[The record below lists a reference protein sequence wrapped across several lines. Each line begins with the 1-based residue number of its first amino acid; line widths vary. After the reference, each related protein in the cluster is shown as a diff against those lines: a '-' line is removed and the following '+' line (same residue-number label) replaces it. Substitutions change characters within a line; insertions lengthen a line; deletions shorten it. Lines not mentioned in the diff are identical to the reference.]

1 MARLQAYQP
10 DAYLKSKLDEWIPI
24 IARIQLEDGLVDS
37 WTVLGEFDATHG
49 KPWRWQIK
57 KGDGDGFHG
66 ALHYNTGSLYAFAST
81 LQRATGD
88 GRALAIADRAV
99 RRFMGRS
106 NTVGGPMQWAV
117 PHFYGRTGDASL
129 LDALRLASGQNSVF
143 GPPVATRRRS
153 SAITRRRLTR
163 FSVRP
168 RCAD

>member
-1 MARLQAYQP
+1 MLDTVARLQAYQP
-10 DAYLKSKLDEWIPI
+10 DAYLKSKLDRWIPI

-99 RRFMGRS
+99 RRFMERS
-106 NTVGGPMQWAV
+106 NTVAGPMQWAV
-117 PHFYGRTGDASL
+117 PISTPAPATPAFSTRCAALVGPE
-129 LDALRLASGQNSVF
+129 LRLW
-143 GPPVATRRRS
+143 PPGAPRGGD
-153 SAITRRRLTR
+153 L
-163 FSVRP
+163 RP
-168 RCAD
+168 

>member
-1 MARLQAYQP
+1 M
-10 DAYLKSKLDEWIPI
+10 
-24 IARIQLEDGLVDS
+24 DS

-99 RRFMGRS
+99 LRFMGRS
-106 NTVGGPMQWAV
+106 NTVAGPMQWAV
-117 PHFYGRTGDASL
+117 PDLYARSGNAGL
-129 LDALRLASGQNSVF
+129 LDALRRASGQNSVLA
-143 GPPVATRRRS
+143 PRCATRRRS

-163 FSVRP
+163 FSARP